1 MNGNRKMA
9 AIPIY
14 LASLVFFV
22 LGLMYP
28 IMQTE
33 IAMGLLSSTDIY
45 LTSSVTLL
53 FEKNEYF
60 LGVIILLFSIV
71 FPILKYLVLA
81 TKIIGIKLPGSG
93 ILHILL
99 EIINKWAMLD
109 VFVVSLLILSLKMDG
124 HSMILWS
131 GLGIGTTYFAASIVG
146 LLVTTFILSYKSKE
160 QV

>member
-1 MNGNRKMA
+1 M
-9 AIPIY
+9 I
-14 LASLVFFV
+14 
-22 LGLMYP
+22 
-28 IMQTE
+28 
-33 IAMGLLSSTDIY
+33 
-45 LTSSVTLL
+45 
-53 FEKNEYF
+53 
-60 LGVIILLFSIV
+60 LFSIV